1 LPFGNRR
8 RKDLFDG
15 RLILPQELGD
25 DGIAR
30 LSLEIRA
37 QKKTPARM
45 LLGGLR
51 AQPQEQT

>member
-1 LPFGNRR
+1 M
-8 RKDLFDG
+8 
-15 RLILPQELGD
+15 ILPQELGD